1 MATLHQLNAQHKLA
15 NCLKLL
21 AATDQLLLI
30 ESAVA
35 LVTKTNFLAQLP
47 IGLKVFALT
56 SDLQAR
62 GLLNRCPA
70 SIQLLSD
77 TQWVE
82 KSLEA
87 DRVCS
92 W

>member
-21 AATDQLLLI
+21 ATTDNLLLI
-30 ESAVA
+30 ESAVMLSLDA
-35 LVTKTNFLAQLP
+35 RFLQQLP
-47 IGLKVFALT
+47 SGVKVLAL
-56 SDLQAR
+56 SNDLQAR
-62 GLLNRCPA
+62 GLLNNCPPA
-70 SIQLLSD
+70 IQPLTD
-77 TQWVE
+77 TEWVAVR
-82 KSLEA
+82 LEA

>member
-1 MATLHQLNAQHKLA
+1 MATLHQLNAQHQLA

-35 LVTKTNFLAQLP
+35 LVTQADFLAQLP
-47 IGLKVFALT
+47 KGIKVFALS

-62 GLLNRCPA
+62 ALTNSCPA
-70 SIQLLSD
+70 TIQPLTD
-77 TQWVE
+77 KQWVE
-82 KSLEA
+82 KSLEV